1 MRPRAPL
8 AALAAVLALLAAAPA
23 ALAHATLIGSAPA
36 DEAVVDGSPAAV
48 VLRFDEQVEASFGA
62 VRVYD
67 GAARRVDTGS
77 AERPD
82 VRSASAALR
91 PDLPDGTYTVAWRVV
106 SADGHPVRGAFVFHV
121 GAPGENAAGV
131 GDQVLDEG
139 TPRAVGVSFD
149 VVRGIATGTLL
160 LAAGG
165 VLALALVLGG
175 APARVRRAL
184 LTWIVALASLCALA
198 SLAAVLLQGMTA
210 SGLGPVD
217 VLTGPVLG
225 DVLDTRVGQAWLG
238 RAVAAVALAL
248 LAAALLRRPR
258 PGLLLDGAI
267 VVAVLLCLG
276 PAVGG
281 HARISGPVAF
291 LTDAVH
297 VLAAAVWVGGLASVA
312 LAIWLAG
319 PDRRA
324 VAARALPRLSTAAL
338 VAVGVLLACGVVNG
352 YLQVR
357 SWDGLL
363 HTTYGQLVLVK
374 AGLLVPLVA
383 LGAYQ
388 RLRSVPAAR
397 MGGQAAGFVRATAHE
412 LGLMVAVVAVTA
424 VLAAEP
430 PARAVV
436 QPSGPFS
443 TFAAI
448 GELEV
453 DVTVDPARRG
463 GNEVHLYLL
472 DASGRLTDVDALE
485 LEATLPSRGVGP
497 LEVDVRRLGPGHWT
511 APSARL
517 PLAGAWQLRVVVR
530 QGEVDQSE
538 TTIAVP
544 VR

>member
-1 MRPRAPL
+1 MRLRAPI
-8 AALAAVLALLAAAPA
+8 AAAAAVLALLAAAPA
-23 ALAHATLIGSAPA
+23 ALAHATLVGSSPA
-36 DEAVVDGSPAAV
+36 DETVLDASPAGV
-48 VLRFDEQVEASFGA
+48 VVRFDEQVEASFGA

-67 GAARRVDTGS
+67 ADAKRVDDGSTG
-77 AERPD
+77 RPD
-82 VRSASAALR
+82 VRSASTALR

-121 GAPGENAAGV
+121 GAPGANAAGV
-131 GDQVLDEG
+131 GAEVLGEG
-139 TPRAVGVSFD
+139 TPRSVTVSFD
-149 VVRGIATGTLL
+149 VVRGVATGALL

-175 APARVRRAL
+175 AAARVRRGL
-184 LTWIVALASLCALA
+184 LGWIVGLASLCGLA

-210 SGLGPVD
+210 SGLGPGE
-217 VLTGPVLG
+217 VLTGPVLA
-225 DVLDTRVGQAWLG
+225 DVVGTRVGQAWLG
-238 RAVAAVALAL
+238 RAVAAVALAC
-248 LAAALLRRPR
+248 LAAWLRRRPR
-258 PGLLLDGAI
+258 PGLGLDAA
-267 VVAVLLCLG
+267 VVLSVVLCLA

-281 HARISGPVAF
+281 HARVNGPVAF

-297 VLAAAVWVGGLASVA
+297 VLAAAVWVGGLAAVG

-324 VAARALPRLSTAAL
+324 LVARALPRFSTAAL
-338 VAVGVLLACGVVNG
+338 VSVGVLLACGVVNG

-357 SWDGLL
+357 SWDALV
-363 HTTYGQLVLVK
+363 HTTYGKLVLVK
-374 AGLLVPLVA
+374 AALLVPLVL

-388 RLRSVPAAR
+388 RLRAVPAAR
-397 MGGQAAGFVRATAHE
+397 AGRPMPGFVRAAAHE
-412 LGLMVAVVAVTA
+412 LGLMAAVVGVTA

-443 TFAAI
+443 TFAAL
-448 GELEV
+448 GALEL

-463 GNEVHLYLL
+463 ANEVHLYLL
-472 DASGRLTDVDALE
+472 DATGRPTDVDALE
-485 LEATLPSRGVGP
+485 LEATLPDRGVGP
-497 LEVDVRRLGPGHWT
+497 LAIDARRLAPGHWT
-511 APSARL
+511 APAARL
-517 PLAGAWQLRVVVR
+517 PLPGTWQVRVVVR
-530 QGEVDQSE
+530 QGELDQSE